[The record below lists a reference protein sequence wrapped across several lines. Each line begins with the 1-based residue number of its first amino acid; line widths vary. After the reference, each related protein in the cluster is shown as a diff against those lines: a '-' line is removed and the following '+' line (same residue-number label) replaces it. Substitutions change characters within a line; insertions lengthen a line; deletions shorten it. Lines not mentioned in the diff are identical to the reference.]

1 MILNFNLRTYKH
13 TSTIVSTSI
22 NLAVET
28 TGVCSLAEM
37 KMSKEERAGH
47 FVLAHLALLG
57 LIRHELS

>member
-1 MILNFNLRTYKH
+1 M
-13 TSTIVSTSI
+13 